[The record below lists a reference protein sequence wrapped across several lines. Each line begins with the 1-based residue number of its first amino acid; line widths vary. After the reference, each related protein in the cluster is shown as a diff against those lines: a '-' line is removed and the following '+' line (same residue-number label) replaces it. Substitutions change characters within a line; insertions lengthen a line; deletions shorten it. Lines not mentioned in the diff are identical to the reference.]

1 MTAQAAADV
10 CSSAST
16 INPNILDSGMG
27 GTGAV
32 ANSGIGGTGAV
43 ANSGIGGTGAVA
55 NSGMGGTGVTND
67 NGLGGTGMT
76 ADGGMGGTGITTGI
90 STEHGGIGGT
100 GDAVTTSLL
109 PQDRQGGVA
118 IIGVVTGFASIC
130 VNGQE
135 VFYDKNTPVYDN
147 GMAAKLSSLATGKM
161 VILKADKVGGQLH
174 ARSIGLFDAV
184 AGPVE
189 RIDSK
194 LNQMQVMGQTVRLNQ
209 NTMQQIKDLS
219 PNASVR
225 VSGHRLDNGEIVATR
240 VDIGKID
247 GASTIGLVTSLDHD
261 SMVVNGTRIHI
272 VNTNITNKNGFDKIK
287 VGNEV
292 RVSGVWDGRA
302 MKADRVESQP
312 ITNSINRADSAI
324 VEGYVRLGHENTMHL
339 DGTEIQASQ
348 GNTPYSGIE
357 KSHGKVVKIE
367 MRRDNKGQWVY
378 DKLEQRSGKLFEQH
392 GAFKRDSDSNSGS
405 ELSSGSNNNGDMS
418 SGNDNSGSSSGSN
431 SGSGSGGNSGS
442 SHDSSSGARTDSGSS
457 HDSSSGARS
466 DSGSSHD
473 SSSGA
478 RTDSGSSHDSS
489 SGARSDS
496 GSSHDSSGS
505 AGSGRASSGSAG
517 GDRSRSSDGS
527 GVEHGSSSDSSGSGR
542 NK

>member
-1 MTAQAAADV
+1 M
-10 CSSAST
+10 
-16 INPNILDSGMG
+16 
-27 GTGAV
+27 
-32 ANSGIGGTGAV
+32 
-43 ANSGIGGTGAVA
+43 
-55 NSGMGGTGVTND
+55 TND

-76 ADGGMGGTGITTGI
+76 ADGGIGGTGITTGI
-90 STEHGGIGGT
+90 STEHGGMGGT
-100 GDAVTTSLL
+100 GDAVTKSLL

-209 NTMQQIKDLS
+209 NAMQQIKDLS
-219 PNASVR
+219 PNTSVR

-240 VDIGKID
+240 VDIGKTD
-247 GASTIGLVTSLDHD
+247 GASTIGLVTSVDHD
-261 SMVVNGTRIHI
+261 SMVVNGTRVHI
-272 VNTNITNKNGFDKIK
+272 VNTNITNKNAFDKVK

-302 MKADRVESQP
+302 MKADRVESQH
-312 ITNSINRADSAI
+312 ITTSINRADSAI
-324 VEGYVRLGHENTMHL
+324 VEGFVRLGHENTMHL

-348 GNTPYSGIE
+348 GGTSYGSVE
-357 KSHGKVVKIE
+357 KSYGKVVKIE
-367 MRRDNKGQWVY
+367 MRRDNKGQWVF
-378 DKLEQRSGKLFEQH
+378 DKLEQRNGKLFEQH

-405 ELSSGSNNNGDMS
+405 ALSSGSDNHGDMS
-418 SGNDNSGSSSGSN
+418 SGNDNSGSSSDSN
-431 SGSGSGGNSGS
+431 SGSDSGGNFGS
-442 SHDSSSGARTDSGSS
+442 SHDSSNGARTDSGSS

-466 DSGSSHD
+466 DSGS
-473 SSSGA
+473 
-478 RTDSGSSHDSS
+478 
-489 SGARSDS
+489 
-496 GSSHDSSGS
+496 
-505 AGSGRASSGSAG
+505 GRASSGSAG
-517 GDRSRSSDGS
+517 SDRSRSSDGS
-527 GVEHGSSSDSSGSGR
+527 GVEHGSSSVSGGSGSGR

>member
-1 MTAQAAADV
+1 MAKLHHIICNVVISTFCLCACMTAKAAADV

-43 ANSGIGGTGAVA
+43 ANSG
-55 NSGMGGTGVTND
+55 MGGTGVTND
-67 NGLGGTGMT
+67 NGFGGTGMT

-109 PQDRQGGVA
+109 PQDTQGGVA

-135 VFYDKNTPVYDN
+135 VFYDKHTPVYDN
-147 GMAAKLSSLATGKM
+147 GIAAKLSSLATGKM
-161 VILKADKVGGQLH
+161 VMLKADKVGGRLH

-189 RIDSK
+189 RIDTK
-194 LNQMQVMGQTVRLNQ
+194 LNQMQVMGQTVRLSQ
-209 NTMQQIKDLS
+209 NIKQQIKDLN
-219 PNASVR
+219 PNTSVR

-240 VDIGKID
+240 VDIGKTD
-247 GASTIGLVTSLDHD
+247 SGASTIGLVTSLDHD
-261 SMVVNGTRIHI
+261 SMVVNGTHIHI

-312 ITNSINRADSAI
+312 ITNSINRADTAI
-324 VEGYVRLGHENTMHL
+324 VEGFVRLGHENTMHL

-348 GNTPYSGIE
+348 GNTPYNGIE

-367 MRRDNKGQWVY
+367 MRRDNKGLWVC

-392 GAFKRDSDSNSGS
+392 GTFKKDSDSNSGG
-405 ELSSGSNNNGDMS
+405 ELSSGSDNNGDMS
-418 SGNDNSGSSSGSN
+418 SGSDNSGSN
-431 SGSGSGGNSGS
+431 SGSDSGGNSGS
-442 SHDSSSGARTDSGSS
+442 SHDSSSGARSDSSSS

-478 RTDSGSSHDSS
+478 RGDS
-489 SGARSDS
+489 
-496 GSSHDSSGS
+496 
-505 AGSGRASSGSAG
+505 GSGRASSGS
-517 GDRSRSSDGS
+517 DRSRSSGGS
-527 GVEHGSSSDSSGSGR
+527 GVEHGSSGGSSGSGSGR
-542 NK
+542 NN